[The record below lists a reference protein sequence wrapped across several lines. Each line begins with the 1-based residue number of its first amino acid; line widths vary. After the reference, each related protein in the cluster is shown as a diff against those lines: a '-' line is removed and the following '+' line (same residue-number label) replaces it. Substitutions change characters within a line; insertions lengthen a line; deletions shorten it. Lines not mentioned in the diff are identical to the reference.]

1 MSHHL
6 EFAVLGKNSIN
17 SNWDGS
23 PTTLQPNDNVL
34 LPQTTNGSMVLLSQ
48 DTATTNNNGSLTYTS
63 GGSVPQTINLY
74 ALQNQPNV
82 LVNNW
87 GGNNL
92 SLTNTS
98 LPSSATP
105 VWVAAV
111 GPGLPGVTPAKL
123 PMDGT
128 LITLTDGAVA
138 QGNATPS
145 YMQLI
150 VQSTAGTLGIAV
162 VIGGPPDSSGNNAYV
177 IAVNAASN
185 TGPGGSTPPA
195 GYYATTTANTYTM
208 QFNWGSSAVFV
219 ANESPSTAGSLS
231 VGVRKL

>member
-105 VWVAAV
+105 IWVAAV

>member
-162 VIGGPPDSSGNNAYV
+162 VIGGPPDSTGNNAYV